1 MTLLSRI
8 FLIVTTLGG
17 IGCILLGLLLIKP
30 EKERMEGVIQTQATQ
45 IDGLEKNLASEK
57 KAKEE
62 ALGVVKRQEGEI
74 EQLNTDLN
82 QKKTELASTSQELDQ
97 KKSEIEKILSSLPE
111 GVTIDQVPAR
121 FKEFQDNLAALDAEK
136 QVLSEQLTKVMAE
149 KKKLD
154 DYIKNRAAG
163 NVPVGLTGRILAVN
177 PDWNFVVID
186 VGQNHGVFEKVP
198 MMVHRDGALIGK
210 VMISSVEPSI
220 SIADIMGEWKQTEF
234 HEGDLVSF

>member
-1 MTLLSRI
+1 
-8 FLIVTTLGG
+8 
-17 IGCILLGLLLIKP
+17 
-30 EKERMEGVIQTQATQ
+30 
-45 IDGLEKNLASEK
+45 
-57 KAKEE
+57 
-62 ALGVVKRQEGEI
+62 
-74 EQLNTDLN
+74 LN
-82 QKKTELASTSQELDQ
+82 QKKTELADANKKITEVEEKLASTSQELDQ